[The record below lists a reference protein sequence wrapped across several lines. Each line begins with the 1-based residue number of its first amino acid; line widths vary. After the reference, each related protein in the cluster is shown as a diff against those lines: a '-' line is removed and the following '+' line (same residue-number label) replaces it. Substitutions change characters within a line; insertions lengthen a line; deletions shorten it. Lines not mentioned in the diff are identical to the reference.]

1 MSHLFL
7 FALSAAFTLM
17 TISLP
22 LQAQAKAQNTEGSNS
37 GSRQQLAN
45 SLGKDFQL
53 PHDYVFSTLKKARF
67 HPSIIDRMN
76 TPYEARPYSEYRPLF
91 VNHSLANMGRSYIKE
106 NKAVLSK
113 VEKDYGVQPGII
125 AAVLGMETKY
135 GRNRGKD
142 RVLDS
147 LYTLATGHPRRAN
160 FFRQELGHFLTMCR
174 EEDLLPEQILGSY
187 AGAFGTTQF
196 IPSSF
201 RHFAVDADADG
212 KRDIWESPPDII
224 SSVGNY
230 FREHGWDAKRPVAYW
245 LPSLPSHPLLN
256 ELRHKGI
263 KAWKPLKELRNI
275 GLPDLPEGWQ
285 DDDRVTLID
294 LATSEGS
301 RTVLIHY
308 NFYVITRWNRS
319 YNYAMAITE
328 LAEMLACEMCK
339 TR

>member
-1 MSHLFL
+1 
-7 FALSAAFTLM
+7 M

-22 LQAQAKAQNTEGSNS
+22 LQARAEPQNIAGPNS
-37 GSRQQLAN
+37 DNLQQLAV

-53 PHDYVFSTLKKARF
+53 PHSYVLATLKKARF
-67 HPSIIDRMN
+67 HPDIIDRMN
-76 TPYEARPYSEYRPLF
+76 SPYEARPYTQYRPLF
-91 VNHSLANMGRSYIKE
+91 VNNRLAKMGQHYLKE
-106 NKAVLSK
+106 NKSVFSR
-113 VEKDYGVQPGII
+113 VEKNYGVQPGVI
-125 AAVLGMETKY
+125 AAVLGMETKF

-147 LYTLATGHPRRAN
+147 LYTLATGHPRRAD
-160 FFRQELGHFLTMCR
+160 FFRQELGHFLSMCR

-212 KRDIWESPPDII
+212 KRDVWESPLDII

-230 FREHGWDAKRPVAYW
+230 FHEHGWDAKRPVVYW
-245 LPSLPSHPLLN
+245 LPSLPPHPLLN
-256 ELRHKGI
+256 ELRDKGI

-275 GLPDLPEGWQ
+275 GLPALPDAWQ

-294 LATSEGS
+294 LETSQGS
-301 RTVLIHY
+301 RTALIHY

-319 YNYAMAITE
+319 YNYAMAVSE
-328 LAEMLACEMCK
+328 LAEILACDLCK